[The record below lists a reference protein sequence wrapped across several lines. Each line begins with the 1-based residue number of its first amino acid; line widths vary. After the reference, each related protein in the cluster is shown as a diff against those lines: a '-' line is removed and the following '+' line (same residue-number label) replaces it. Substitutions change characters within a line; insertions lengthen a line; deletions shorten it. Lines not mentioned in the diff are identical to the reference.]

1 MVVALLTAGR
11 AWDWVTS
18 PTVHPDGL
26 MAGKWTEQHQARA
39 QPILRAALQK
49 YVDQEMLPEGDP
61 SEWNLQARDVL
72 IKVRDGYK
80 AKRAAV
86 EGSEIPELLAEDPY
100 MFGIRIIKSNQPLG
114 IFEATADHVSSGF
127 AEMMYAIVLLEPS
140 TLIFEARELFLST
153 PSILW
158 SDYKLFTIL
167 YAIILVI
174 VLGIGGGTLSR
185 LCACEIA
192 TNQRIRLND
201 GVDFALS
208 SWRPL
213 IVSLVLPLL
222 IAVILYLALMAGGW
236 LLTLPVL
243 DVLGGL
249 LYPIALLLGFGI
261 TFLLIGYAFG
271 FSLLVPAVAC
281 EKCDAADA
289 QQRAY
294 HYFLTKPLHLIGY
307 GFVALIGLAVGFIIV
322 SNVGEMLLNITS
334 AAVGMWSDNPAFTAS
349 QSASEAIADS
359 WHSEFASSMV
369 SFWRAIVGYLVAG
382 YVFANFYSASTIV
395 YMLMRRACDK
405 QELTEVWQQGH
416 IPSSAVPE
424 PLEQDEVI

>member
-1 MVVALLTAGR
+1 MGKSAKHTIVEGVDFSQVLAFPKILRAITMSFAPGRLALGLLMVVAILTAGR
-11 AWDWVTS
+11 IWDSVTT

-26 MAGKWTEQHQARA
+26 MDGQVTEQEQAF
-39 QPILRAALQK
+39 
-49 YVDQEMLPEGDP
+49 
-61 SEWNLQARDVL
+61 S
-72 IKVRDGYK
+72 
-80 AKRAAV
+80 
-86 EGSEIPELLAEDPY
+86 
-100 MFGIRIIKSNQPLG
+100 QPLG
-114 IFEATADHVSSGF
+114 IFEATAEHVSSGF
-127 AEMMYAIVLLEPS
+127 AEMMEAIVLLKPS
-140 TLIFEARELFLST
+140 LLMDEASELFLST
-153 PSILW
+153 PSVLW
-158 SDYKLFTIL
+158 SEHKLFTIVF
-167 YAIILVI
+167 AIILVI

-192 TNQRIRLND
+192 TNQKIRLND
-201 GVDFALS
+201 GVDFAIS

-222 IAVILYLALMAGGW
+222 IAVILYLVLMAGGW
-236 LLTLPVL
+236 LLTLPFL

-281 EKCDAADA
+281 ENCDAADA

-307 GFVALIGLAVGFIIV
+307 GFVALIGLAVGFIIA
-322 SNVGEMLLNITS
+322 SNVGEMMLNITS
-334 AAVGMWSDNPAFTAS
+334 AAVGTWSDNPAFAAN
-349 QSASEAIADS
+349 QSVSDAIADS

-369 SFWRAIVGYLVAG
+369 SFWSAIVGYIVAG
-382 YVFANFYSASTIV
+382 YVFANFFSASTIV

-405 QELTEVWQQGH
+405 QDLTEVWQQGN
-416 IPSSAVPE
+416 IPSSAVPN
-424 PLEQDEVI
+424 PIEQDEVL